1 MRILKASFKHLVLVF
16 VLIICSCNAKIKNVS
31 SECKAFATLIKNE
44 WTFNKSTS
52 TYYFKGNP
60 EFWYDS
66 KYFVESCLMGKTRKD
81 IIEMFG
87 TPSKD
92 FKFVKFSYITY
103 CMEESCLQTV
113 KSDGMQIKVF
123 FDSTGVVNQSLISP
137 PIQKRNYNH

>member
-1 MRILKASFKHLVLVF
+1 MRNLIGTFKHLGLAF
-16 VLIICSCNAKIKNVS
+16 VLLACSCNSKIKYAS
-31 SECKAFATLIKNE
+31 SECQAFATLINNE
-44 WTFNKSTS
+44 WAFNKSTS
-52 TYYFKGNP
+52 IYYFKGNP

-66 KYFVESCLMGKTRKD
+66 RYFVESCLMGKTRKD
-81 IIEMFG
+81 IIKMFG

-113 KSDGMQIKVF
+113 KSDGMQIRVF

-137 PIQKRNYNH
+137 PIQKRNHNH